1 MSFNVNK
8 QPPFSNMKNAFVGKE
23 NYKIGFVFLIGYLLT
38 YFSKMQSSNVPKS
51 TSFFMLLSIAIFCS
65 LFY

>member
-1 MSFNVNK
+1 MNVNK
-8 QPPFSNMKNAFVGKE
+8 QPPFSNVSNAFKGPD

-38 YFSKMQSSNVPKS
+38 FFSKMKKNNVSKS
-51 TSFFMLLSIAIFCS
+51 GSFALLFSIAFFCS

>member
-1 MSFNVNK
+1 MNINSQKPFANMS
-8 QPPFSNMKNAFVGKE
+8 NAFKGHD

-38 YFSKMQSSNVPKS
+38 FFSKMKSNHVSKS
-51 TSFFMLLSIAIFCS
+51 GSFALLFIVSLFCS